1 MNTEL
6 MNRIFS
12 DGTPDQF
19 KDGVANAIETALQF
33 GDAVYSDFGEQLV
46 FANTGDAV
54 IIEDQLNFG
63 EITEAFKDENG
74 DTHLSS
80 GSSESATQ
88 PNVTVPRVSGANGKL
103 LKNTQPD
110 VEDNVSNAI
119 TDSDLAGDGKNF
131 SLTIDGF
138 ESPEEAQQF
147 YSDIFD
153 LEEENALYSEILDEL
168 EENSLTFSD
177 DEVAGLSDMATKL
190 YHDVERLQGNGDINL
205 AFSILEDADTVRSYS
220 VLAANEGH
228 VTDDVIESCNAFSE
242 YAVEAINEAV
252 ANSSVTETFSEMD
265 EDSVNAYFS
274 ALDDVEASVVM
285 DVIESGDYNTT
296 FSDVEEIVDHVYS
309 ELELETPI
317 NVMYSEDPEYVDAL
331 FSNMT
336 DQEYDQIMSALDEDP
351 NLTFS
356 DANGILEDLYTPMNV
371 LYSDMDEYDLQDAAD
386 NMTTAEFRL
395 FSNCITADDVED
407 TLTFSEYLDAVE
419 ELRDFSDDDA
429 LTLADNATELFSA
442 YDVMM
447 ETGDVYLAEELHHY
461 SMATLEDAERA
472 FSAGHEVED
481 VIEACLQFADAAE
494 EVASDPVANY
504 KTEVETAVN
513 NDGVIDNEER
523 AHLDGLKSQLGISNE
538 VAAKIESDALQ
549 AYKAANS
556 KSLPKLNKDVAVDTQ
571 DKSEYYSDFTE
582 ENHLFSDTTSSV
594 MDLNPCLTSPII

>member
-63 EITEAFKDENG
+63 EITEAFKDSNG

-153 LEEENALYSEILDEL
+153 LEEENAIYSEILDEL

-296 FSDVEEIVDHVYS
+296 FSDVEDIVDHVYS

-317 NVMYSEDPEYVDAL
+317 NVMYSENPEYVDAL

-336 DQEYDQIMSALDEDP
+336 DQEYTQIMSALEEDP
-351 NLTFS
+351 NLSFS

-371 LYSDMDEYDLQDAAD
+371 LYSDMDEYDLQAAAD

-395 FSNCITADDVED
+395 FSDCVTADDVED

-419 ELRDFSDDDA
+419 ELRDFSDNDA

-447 ETGDVYLAEELHHY
+447 ETGDVDLAEELHHY

-523 AHLDGLKSQLGISNE
+523 AHLDSLKSQLGISNE

-571 DKSEYYSDFTE
+571 AKSEYYSDFSE
-582 ENHLFSDTTSSV
+582 ENHLFSDTNSSV